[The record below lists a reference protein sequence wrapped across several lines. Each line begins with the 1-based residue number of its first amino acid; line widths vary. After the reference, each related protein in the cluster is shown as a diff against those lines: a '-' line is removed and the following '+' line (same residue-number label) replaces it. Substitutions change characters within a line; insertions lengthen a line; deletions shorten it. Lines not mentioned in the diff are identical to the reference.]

1 MPNFKGLMKDT
12 VIFGVSS
19 IVGRFLNYLLTPL
32 WTYNMPKESGD
43 FGVLTNMYSWTALLL
58 VILTFG
64 METTLFRFANR
75 KDADPDTVF
84 TTAFVWVGTLAAL
97 FAALVGGFLSPI
109 SEALHYHD
117 HPEFVAMMA
126 GITVLD
132 VLQALPFCYLR
143 FQKRAIKFVSLKLLF
158 IVINCALNLLFFA
171 YLDKSDVFYVF
182 AINLTCTGII
192 TFFFVPDLFRIKW
205 HFDGALLRRMLGYSW
220 PILVLGIAGI
230 LNQSADKILFPLV
243 SDAADADAQLSE
255 YGACVKIAM
264 IMALITQAFRYAY
277 EPIVFA
283 KNNSSESVSDKVGYY
298 AEAMKWFIVFTLAAF
313 LAVIAFIDILQYFVD
328 VEYRVGIKAV
338 PVVMA
343 AEIMMGIYFN
353 LSFWYKLIDKTIW
366 GAWFS
371 LAGCAVMIVSNVV
384 FIPQFGYM
392 ACAWSGFAGY
402 AVCMLLSYAV
412 GQRVNPIPYDL
423 KSIGG
428 YALLTV
434 VLFAAMQ
441 WLPMSGWTAIAV
453 KIALLGVYLLR
464 VLLALRKF
472 LVKKVK

>member
-1 MPNFKGLMKDT
+1 MANLKGLVKDT
-12 VIFGVSS
+12 ALYGLPL

-32 WTYNMPKESGD
+32 WTYNMPKESGG

-58 VILTFG
+58 VIMTFG

-75 KDADPDTVF
+75 KDANPDTVF
-84 TTAFVWVGTLAAL
+84 STAFVFVGMLAAV
-97 FAALVGGFLSPI
+97 FAALVVGFLSPI
-109 SEALHYHD
+109 SDALHYHD
-117 HPEFVAMMA
+117 RPELVMMVA

-143 FQKRAIKFVSLKLLF
+143 YQKRALKFVSLKLLF
-158 IVINCALNLLFFA
+158 IVINIALNLLFFA

-182 AINLTCTGII
+182 AINLACTGVI

-205 HFDGALLRRMLGYSW
+205 QFDGALLRRMLGYSW

-243 SDAADADAQLSE
+243 SDAADADAQLGE

-283 KNNSSESVSDKVGYY
+283 KSNSSESAGDKLGYY
-298 AEAMKWFIVFTLAAF
+298 ADAMKWFIIFTLAAF
-313 LAVIAFIDILQYFVD
+313 LAVIAFIDILQYFV
-328 VEYRVGIKAV
+328 EEKYRVGIKV
-338 PVVMA
+338 IPVVMA

-371 LAGCAVMIVSNVV
+371 LAGCAVMIVANVV
-384 FIPQFGYM
+384 FIPQFGYT

-402 AVCMLLSYAV
+402 AVCMVLSYAV
-412 GQRVNPIPYDL
+412 GQWKNPIPYDL
-423 KSIGG
+423 RAIGQ
-428 YALLTV
+428 YTLLAAL
-434 VLFAAMQ
+434 LFAAMM
-441 WLPMSGWTAIAV
+441 WLPLDGWSAIVV
-453 KIALLGVYLLR
+453 KIALMGVYMLR
-464 VLLALRKF
+464 VLFALRKF